1 MRQASQGTKVWSYDM
16 IWPPCVNNWD
26 PGKAR
31 PTLEDCPKE
40 SHGWEPGLVITRVLV
55 RAKCSVRWP
64 TGYVAGR
71 GEDGVPKMA
80 ATYFFWVPP
89 SLQKTRKTVLA
100 SPPGYAAHST
110 SEP

>member
-1 MRQASQGTKVWSYDM
+1 MSIT
-16 IWPPCVNNWD
+16 
-26 PGKAR
+26 GKAR

-71 GEDGVPKMA
+71 GEDGGPQDGCYLLLLGPTISAEDKENSV
-80 ATYFFWVPP
+80 
-89 SLQKTRKTVLA
+89 SL
-100 SPPGYAAHST
+100 T
-110 SEP
+110 SRVCSSLHK